1 MIVSFILFLL
11 GISEIHSFR
20 PRQTWQ
26 RCFSVFVSSY
36 HQDSLVSALEVAIR
50 RKDHVSALEVAI
62 RRKDHVTFGK
72 LLLANKIQSSDEGSA
87 TVAPVPADMTFLL
100 LLNALQRSIK
110 PGKKRMTQSMTLLSA
125 AQVAEIDSTIVDVCF
140 QVLCIATT
148 EQTTTYGT
156 SSSNNYSHYYNLLQK
171 GLGTYTHFWDS
182 LQAVRTESKQRP
194 NWSMDETNRRPHDLV
209 TSLAVIDA
217 MVKDVSFGLLAMQIL
232 RSPDDENSKPRNGM
246 VRKSLYVE
254 AYHFLQHIITD
265 NESPPSPCSTTN
277 SAGNRIATP
286 SLHAFIARTVLSDI
300 TALSMGVSLV
310 KGVNRRSLAVEDD
323 VTAIVSKA
331 STAEPT
337 TAVAGSAST
346 TAIAIAI
353 AVDHEE
359 SEDRRLSSVIA
370 RTDDWPRYGCFIDA
384 LFACTSPSSPS
395 SSSSSSSSFTATPSP
410 DHRATRVLVLGDGDL
425 SFSAAL
431 SNAAAHA
438 TSNSLYPLCTTDD
451 HHPDPSPGLG
461 ATLSLNPGAG
471 SCLQITATTLE
482 SNVSLYRKYAGARAN
497 HLDLLQQQQRSNTTQ
512 VRPNQALAVVLVLL

>member
-26 RCFSVFVSSY
+26 RCTKVFVSSN
-36 HQDSLVSALEVAIR
+36 HQDTL
-50 RKDHVSALEVAI
+50 VSALEVAI

-72 LLLANKIQSSDEGSA
+72 LLLANKIQSSGENSA
-87 TVAPVPADMTFLL
+87 AVAPVPADMTFLL

-125 AQVAEIDSTIVDVCF
+125 AQDAGIDNTIVDICF

-148 EQTTTYGT
+148 EQTTTHRT
-156 SSSNNYSHYYNLLQK
+156 SSRNNCSHYCHLLQK

-182 LQAVRTESKQRP
+182 VQAVRTESKQRP
-194 NWSMDETNRRPHDLV
+194 NWSMDETNRRPLDLV

-232 RSPDDENSKPRNGM
+232 RSVDDINPTSRNGM

-277 SAGNRIATP
+277 SAGNRIDTP
-286 SLHAFIARTVLSDI
+286 SLHAFIARTVLPDI

-310 KGVNRRSLAVEDD
+310 KGVNPRSLAVNDD

-395 SSSSSSSSFTATPSP
+395 SSSSSSSSSFTATPSP

-438 TSNSLYPLCTTDD
+438 TSNSLYPLCTPDD

-461 ATLSLNPGAG
+461 ATPSLNPGAG

-512 VRPNQALAVVLVLL
+512 VRPNLALIQAYMTLLTM